1 MPRLAAAG
9 FTLAIVGVGSPEGA
23 RTFAAR
29 LTPPLPVE
37 VLFVDPGREV
47 YRALGLYSGLARTF
61 FNPATPKAIQARGLE
76 GVKAAAKNYTM
87 IAPKQSDD
95 ALQQGGLLVV
105 DAQGNVAYAWRDE
118 GTGDHAPV
126 AQVLAAVAAAA
137 AI

>member
-1 MPRLAAAG
+1 MLSSHLPARAAPAMRGCALRRSGAGAPRAL
-9 FTLAIVGVGSPEGA
+9 LRS
-23 RTFAAR
+23 AAR
-29 LTPPLPVE
+29 AELLPVR
-37 VLFVDPGREV
+37 V
-47 YRALGLYSGLARTF
+47 
-61 FNPATPKAIQARGLE
+61 NPLQQARGLE

-137 AI
+137 VV